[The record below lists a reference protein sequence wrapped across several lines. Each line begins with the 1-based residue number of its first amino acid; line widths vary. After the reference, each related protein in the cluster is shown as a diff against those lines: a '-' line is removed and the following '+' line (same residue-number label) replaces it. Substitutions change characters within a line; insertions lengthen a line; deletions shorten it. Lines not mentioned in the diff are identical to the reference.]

1 MKLDLTEMQL
11 DALREVGNIG
21 ASYAATALSEML
33 GGRVDLS
40 LPGIEIVSMEKFNQ
54 ILTSDKAGVNYMLT
68 INGEINSVIVLHFSG
83 VTKSILGNYLVSGTA
98 EPAGPIDDETREMMD
113 SAIQEVSNILVS
125 QAADAFS
132 SLLDFKMTPSIPIKM
147 NGGITALDFGPH
159 AEEIHPEAILLDAK
173 LNSSELE
180 VETKFYIVPF
190 KSSVGNLLEKLGV
203 SNL

>member
-1 MKLDLTEMQL
+1 MKLNLSEMQL

-40 LPGIEIVSMEKFNQ
+40 LPGIEIVPMKKFNM
-54 ILTSDKAGVNYMLT
+54 ILTDDTEGVNYMLT
-68 INGEINSVIVLHFSG
+68 INGEVNSVIILHFSG
-83 VTKSILGNYLVSGTA
+83 DTKNRLGNFLVNGSTDIP
-98 EPAGPIDDETREMMD
+98 EEMDDMTREMMD

-125 QAADAFS
+125 QAADAFA
-132 SLLDFKMTPSIPIKM
+132 SLLDFKMTPSTPLKM
-147 NGGITALDFGPH
+147 ENGLTAGDLGPH
-159 AEEIHPEAILLDAK
+159 AEEIHREAILLDAR
-173 LNSSELE
+173 LNASDIE

-190 KSSVGNLLEKLGV
+190 KSSVDNLLEKLGV